1 MAMLKST
8 QMALSP
14 AERGW
19 LPWFGK
25 LGKLSMAWSCY
36 LNQSRYAVIESTFE
50 GIAATR
56 VRLLQGWAETQ
67 WGWLDSLVQELELE
81 FPQINTVRLA
91 EKRQLAEDFS
101 ELGVIDLSGRILA
114 STAKGRAGLS
124 DLPPRAVAAG
134 LKGRLLHGPYR
145 DQVTLSLGATTSRFH
160 DEVTLM
166 FYQPLSVGGKV
177 VGAVYG
183 RVPNDVIGDLIQR
196 EAGHI
201 FHESGDNYLFMVR
214 SEFDPA
220 IAPGTALS
228 RSRFEDKTFSL
239 GDNLK
244 DGVRTDYGT
253 VRVNRHTELELMFN
267 DPATGQLHP
276 GVRET
281 IRKGE
286 NLFVTYPGYSDYRH
300 IPVIGKG
307 VTFRMPHSPDTW
319 GMMCEGDLE
328 EVYRYRSVSFQLLS
342 LYFLTNLSC
351 WGITTAIDVYFDLP
365 RLLGLGLNF
374 IGLVCGGV
382 IFYNLGPIPLR
393 KRLRETTR
401 VLRGMAEGE
410 GDLTQRLPKKERI
423 DEASFMGQW
432 MNSFI
437 DNLEQIVRRVILT
450 SKEIGVTNRSML
462 DTSEHSSR
470 TVNQMLHAMQ
480 DVLDAIHQ
488 QISEVDTAS
497 RNAEDMRG
505 VLDQVSE
512 TARQQFQLVQ
522 TRTGEIRSSVE
533 ASTQTIQELEVST
546 IEIGRIVTVIK
557 EIADQTNLLAL
568 NAAIEAARAGEEG
581 RGFAV
586 VADEVRKLAER
597 TAGATK
603 EIRDMISNIQGQA
616 QEAVSRMQNGM
627 GQMEEGL
634 RLAAD
639 TAADK
644 REMQD
649 ITERMFATI
658 NQIAAGAQNLNT
670 RVASI
675 TDSADMA
682 RKALEQAAHS
692 SELTG
697 SGAMKLDKLVGQFS
711 VSGV

>member
-1 MAMLKST
+1 MLKST
-8 QMALSP
+8 QMALSKEEL
-14 AERGW
+14 AW
-19 LPWFGK
+19 LPLFGK
-25 LGKLSMAWSCY
+25 LGKLSMGWSCY
-36 LNQSRYAVIESTFE
+36 LNESRYAVIESTFE

-56 VRLLQGWAETQ
+56 VKLLQSWAEAQ
-67 WGWLDSLVQELELE
+67 WGTLGNLASELQDS
-81 FPQINTVRLA
+81 FPDIRAARLA
-91 EKRQLAEDFS
+91 ETRELIEDFS
-101 ELGVIDLSGRILA
+101 EIGVIGTDGRILA
-114 STAKGRAGLS
+114 STAPARIGLA
-124 DLPPRAVAAG
+124 DLPTRAVAAG
-134 LKGRLLHGPYR
+134 LKDRLLHGPYR
-145 DQVTLSLGATTSRFH
+145 DAATLGLGATTSRFH

-166 FYQPLSVGGKV
+166 FYQPLKVDGKV
-177 VGAVYG
+177 VGALYG
-183 RVPNDVIGDLIQR
+183 RVPNDVLGDLIQR

-214 SEFDPA
+214 SEFDPG
-220 IAPGTALS
+220 IAAGTALS
-228 RSRFEDKTFSL
+228 RSRFEDAAFTL

-244 DGVRTDYGT
+244 DGVRTDYGV
-253 VRVNRHTELELMFN
+253 VRVARHTELELVFN

-281 IRKGE
+281 IRKGN

-307 VTFRMPHSPDTW
+307 TTFKMPHSPDTW

-342 LYFLTNLSC
+342 LYFLTNIIC
-351 WGITTAIDVYFDLP
+351 WGVTTGIDVFFDFP
-365 RLLGLGLNF
+365 RMWGLALNF
-374 IGLVCGGV
+374 VGLITGGI
-382 IFYNLGPIPLR
+382 IFYTVGAVPLR

-401 VLRGMAEGE
+401 VLRSMAEGD

-432 MNSFI
+432 VNSFI
-437 DNLEQIVRRVILT
+437 DNLEQIIRRVILT
-450 SKEIGVTNRSML
+450 SKEIQITNRTML
-462 DTSEHSSR
+462 DTGDRSS
-470 TVNQMLHAMQ
+470 TAVTQMLTTMQ
-480 DVLDAIHQ
+480 DVLDAITQ

-512 TARQQFQLVQ
+512 NAREQFVLVQ
-522 TRTGEIRSSVE
+522 ARTGDIRSSVE
-533 ASTQTIQELEVST
+533 ASSKTIKQLESST
-546 IEIGRIVTVIK
+546 IEIGKIVTVIK
-557 EIADQTNLLAL
+557 EIAEQTNLLAL

-603 EIRDMISNIQGQA
+603 EIRGMITNIQGQA
-616 QEAVSRMQNGM
+616 QEAVTRMESGM

-634 RLAAD
+634 KLAAEA
-639 TAADK
+639 AADK
-644 REMQD
+644 GEIQD
-649 ITERMFATI
+649 ITGRMFTTI
-658 NQIAAGAQNLNT
+658 NQIAAGAQNLNS

-675 TDSADMA
+675 TGSADTA
-682 RKALEQAAHS
+682 RKALDEATHS
-692 SELTG
+692 AERTG
-697 SGAMKLDKLVGQFS
+697 AGAQKLDKLVGQFR